1 MAASPLSIE
10 PAPAEQIP
18 PEIESYWRQSRGPL
32 ASLLFMTPLLI
43 LYEGGVLLFGSGGI
57 RNGADAW
64 LRSLLD
70 TLGLSGYFL
79 LPVLTVGVLLA
90 WHHTTRKPW
99 RVRGSV
105 LLGMLLESAL
115 LGLLLVGVAHLQGVL
130 FAPFMAAQ
138 AGLGELATAAISDSI
153 RQTAAR
159 LIGFFGAGIYEEV
172 LFRLLL
178 LPVVA
183 TFMGA
188 VGLNPA
194 QRAWGAVILT
204 SAIFSAAH
212 YIGPYGDSPHIYTI
226 TFRFLAGMFF
236 ALLFVYRG
244 FGIAAGTHAL
254 YDIFV
259 GLK

>member
-1 MAASPLSIE
+1 MAEPLPNDSL
-10 PAPAEQIP
+10 PTLAP
-18 PEIESYWRQSRGPL
+18 ESYWRQSRGPL
-32 ASLLFMTPLLI
+32 ASLLFVTPLLV
-43 LYEGGVLLFGSGGI
+43 LYEGGVLVFGSRGI

-70 TLGLSGYFL
+70 TLGFSGYFL
-79 LPVLTVGVLLA
+79 LPVLTVGMLLA

-99 RVRGSV
+99 RVRGGV
-105 LLGMLLESAL
+105 LSGMLAESAA
-115 LGLLLVGVAHLQGVL
+115 LGLILVGIAHLQGIL
-130 FAPFMAAQ
+130 FRPF
-138 AGLGELATAAISDSI
+138 LATALPNDVSSFTVAIVTASFG
-153 RQTAAR
+153 QTTAR

-183 TFMGA
+183 ALLGA
-188 VGLNPA
+188 VGLSPR
-194 QRAWGAVILT
+194 QRAWGAIGIT
-204 SAIFSAAH
+204 SSIFSIAH
-212 YIGPYGDSPHIYTI
+212 YIGPYGDVLQVYTF
-226 TFRFLAGMFF
+226 TFRFLAGALF

-259 GLK
+259 GLQ